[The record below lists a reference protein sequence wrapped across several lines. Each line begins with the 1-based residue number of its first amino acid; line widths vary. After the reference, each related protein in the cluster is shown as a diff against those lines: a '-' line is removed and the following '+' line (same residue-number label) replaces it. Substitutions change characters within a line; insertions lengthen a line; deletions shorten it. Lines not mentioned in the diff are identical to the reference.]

1 MDRSLVLRIGL
12 CVLSGIGV
20 GALQQNDLIFDFATG
35 EIWYYLAAG
44 LVFAAGVLFPYL
56 PGSPK
61 IAARGLALVL
71 ASTASYYS
79 AVWLALSGPFGE
91 DVIGFTIASV
101 VGAAIVLAALVSVT
115 SVRPSREILIAGLIA
130 GLIGGP
136 ITFNTLPTEGL
147 IVWLGHTA
155 WHLLICLTIWY
166 GTREKTGVI
175 E

>member
-1 MDRSLVLRIGL
+1 MDRSLALRIGL

-71 ASTASYYS
+71 ASAASYYS

-115 SVRPSREILIAGLIA
+115 SVRASQKMIIVGLVA
-130 GLIGGP
+130 ALVGGP
-136 ITFNTLPTEGL
+136 VTYNTLPAENYL
-147 IVWLGHTA
+147 VWLGHTA

-175 E
+175 